1 MRSVPNDIRVLQWFL
16 DLPKLQEIMGWPVGA
31 ERLVASGQDI
41 HRLSKQEPGD
51 AEEIAKAWNR
61 LGGAIGPNLLGTL
74 MSCDHWRELVPPVAG
89 QSYDDEE
96 TVWMGGGKSVVARMV
111 YDKGRPINVGFEVR

>member
-1 MRSVPNDIRVLQWFL
+1 MSDDLRIVQWFL

-41 HRLSKQEPGD
+41 HRLSKQQPGD
-51 AEEIAKAWNR
+51 AEEIAAAWNR
-61 LGGAIGPNLLGTL
+61 LGGALGPNLLGTL
-74 MSCDHWRELVPPVAG
+74 MSCDHWRELVPPVSG
-89 QSYDDEE
+89 PSSDDEE

-111 YDKGRPINVGFEVR
+111 YDNGRPINVVFEVR

>member
-1 MRSVPNDIRVLQWFL
+1 MRDMSNDLRIVQWFL

-51 AEEIAKAWNR
+51 AQAIADAWNR
-61 LGGAIGPNLLGTL
+61 LGGALGPNLLGTL
-74 MSCDHWRELVPPVAG
+74 MSCDHWRELVPPVSG
-89 QSYDDEE
+89 PSSDDEE
-96 TVWMGGGKSVVARMV
+96 TVWMGGGKSVVARMI
-111 YDKGRPINVGFEVR
+111 YDNGRPINIVFEVR

>member
-1 MRSVPNDIRVLQWFL
+1 MRGIPNDLRMVQWFL
-16 DLPKLQEIMGWPVGA
+16 DLPKLQELMGWPVGA
-31 ERLVASGQDI
+31 ERLVSAGQDV

-61 LGGAIGPNLLGTL
+61 LGGAIGPALLGTL
-74 MSCDHWRELVPPVAG
+74 MTCDHWRELVPPVSG
-89 QSYDDEE
+89 PSGDDEE

-111 YDKGRPINVGFEVR
+111 YDNRRPINVVFDAR